1 MDLEHPRALRPHLR
15 RPLGVTALVALL
27 ALPAVA
33 VGCDSSEL
41 EAKIKKLEGDLEE
54 TEAALEE
61 AEASVVSE
69 TEKKAAA
76 EALAAAEAKVA
87 ELQKELKAAKGKQGE
102 LTNQLKS
109 KEEALAAIKAL
120 ETTLAATLVS
130 EIESG
135 EISVKERDGYL
146 VVNVSDKVLFATGS
160 AELSDR
166 GKKVVA
172 KLAER
177 LSSLPD
183 EQVFQVSGH
192 TDNQPIKSEE
202 VLAKFPTN
210 WELSTAR
217 ATTVVRMLE
226 EEAGIPGERLVAA
239 GFSEFRPVAR
249 NKNARNRKKNRRIE
263 IALLPPRK

>member
-1 MDLEHPRALRPHLR
+1 MLLAPIFRPSR
-15 RPLGVTALVALL
+15 LGPCAVALALSLPL
-27 ALPAVA
+27 AA
-33 VGCDSSEL
+33 CDSAEL
-41 EAKIKKLEGDLEE
+41 EKKVSTLQTKLSE

-61 AEASVVSE
+61 AEANMVSE

-76 EALAAAEAKVA
+76 EALAAAEEKLGKL
-87 ELQKELKAAKGKQGE
+87 EEKLEAAKGEKGALE
-102 LTNQLKS
+102 SQLKT

-120 ETTLAATLVS
+120 EDSLAATLVA

-135 EISVKERDGYL
+135 EISVKERHGYL

-166 GKKVVA
+166 GKKVIA
-172 KLAER
+172 KLAES
-177 LSSLPD
+177 LKSLPD
-183 EQVFQVSGH
+183 EQVFQVGGH
-192 TDNQPIKSEE
+192 TDNQPIKSDD

-239 GFSEFRPVAR
+239 GFSQFRPVAK
-249 NKNARNRKKNRRIE
+249 NKNAKNRKKNRRIE
-263 IALLPPRK
+263 IALLPPRG